1 MRTRGAVIAIALALA
16 ALAASPTA
24 LAAGSVSK
32 HQVGRVNI
40 SAGQTRSLA
49 VPYPDALEYRNARY
63 SGSSRIEL
71 LAPGRRQ
78 PAAVRAKVTI
88 LSAEP
93 VLGGSE
99 YRVRA
104 HNGNAPG
111 TAPVVLVVAAT
122 TVEPLPHS

>member
-1 MRTRGAVIAIALALA
+1 VIVVILTASANALA
-16 ALAASPTA
+16 AASA
-24 LAAGSVSK
+24 SK
-32 HQVGRVNI
+32 HQVGRVDI
-40 SAGQTRSLA
+40 AAGQTRSVA
-49 VPYPDALEYRNARY
+49 VPYPDALEYGNVRY

-71 LAPGRRQ
+71 LAPGRGEH
-78 PAAVRAKVTI
+78 AAVRAKVTI
-88 LSAEP
+88 LDAEP

-104 HNGNAPG
+104 HNGNARG

>member
-1 MRTRGAVIAIALALA
+1 VRTRGAIIVTVVALTTSA
-16 ALAASPTA
+16 TA

-32 HQVGRVNI
+32 HKVGRVRI
-40 SAGQTRSLA
+40 AAGQTRSVA
-49 VPYPDALEYRNARY
+49 VPYPDALEYGNARY

-71 LAPGRRQ
+71 LAPGRGEH
-78 PAAVRAKVTI
+78 AAVRAKVTI

-104 HNGNAPG
+104 HNGNVPA
-111 TAPVVLVVAAT
+111 TAPVVLAVAAT

>member
-1 MRTRGAVIAIALALA
+1 MIVVALS
-16 ALAASPTA
+16 ASATA

-32 HQVGRVNI
+32 HQVDRVHI
-40 SAGQTRSLA
+40 AAGQTRSVA
-49 VPYPDALEYRNARY
+49 VPYPDALEYGNARY
-63 SGSSRIEL
+63 AGSSRIEL
-71 LAPGRRQ
+71 LAPSRGEH
-78 PAAVRAKVTI
+78 AAVGAKVTI

-111 TAPVVLVVAAT
+111 TAPVVLVVATT